1 MGQSLSMGQAGDKS
15 MSEEEFDKIIAQ
27 LIANGEIREIVVWV
41 DGKPEVG
48 YEYIGD
54 GDGDG

>member
-1 MGQSLSMGQAGDKS
+1 MGQSLSMGQAGGEL
-15 MSEEEFDKIIAQ
+15 MSEEEFNKIIAQ

-54 GDGDG
+54 GDG

>member
-1 MGQSLSMGQAGDKS
+1 MGQSLSMGQAGDIS

-27 LIANGEIREIVVWV
+27 LVANGKIREIVVWV

-54 GDGDG
+54 GDDDG